1 MSFENLYSAYW
12 VHWKKIPIS
21 MGQAMGHLY
30 FQRKLSSNAALIDP
44 CSVWTFYFKLVLV
57 VSDIPIPDCNHVFIW
72 AFFNTTCAGIRLN
85 KYTFSSFNYFICLFL
100 FVCLFIVFFC
110 WIFCLFIFLFNI
122 LLKFLYLPCWFI

>member
-21 MGQAMGHLY
+21 IGQAMGHLH
-30 FQRKLSSNAALIDP
+30 FQRKLSSNAGLIDP
-44 CSVWTFYFKLVLV
+44 CSMWTFYFNLVLV
-57 VSDIPIPDCNHVFIW
+57 VSDIPIPDCNIW

-100 FVCLFIVFFC
+100 FVCLFIVCFC
-110 WIFCLFIFLFNI
+110 WIFCLFFFFFLFNI
-122 LLKFLYLPCWFI
+122 LLKFLYLLCWFI